1 MEQGSLP
8 LNSTIASSSLDRLPA
23 SIVAPSMTQIDG
35 VEEELID
42 TIMDSGEVEG
52 IEGIEMGGETPAA
65 DAALSSSVVP
75 CSTIEY
81 DASSPLSNA
90 VIQDIST
97 AKQERKDVP
106 GNEAIMN
113 PEVLSNA
120 SLLCTHGLVD
130 PAQCDSLK
138 RISLVRSF

>member
-1 MEQGSLP
+1 
-8 LNSTIASSSLDRLPA
+8 
-23 SIVAPSMTQIDG
+23 MTQIDG

-52 IEGIEMGGETPAA
+52 IEGIEMGGETPAV
-65 DAALSSSVVP
+65 DAALSSSVLP
-75 CSTIEY
+75 CPTIKY
-81 DASSPLSNA
+81 HASSPSSNA

-97 AKQERKDVP
+97 AKQELKDDVS

-113 PEVLSNA
+113 PDVLSNA